1 MINDSNFFDLYDIF
15 VNELVG
21 DVILF
26 IIIALIVVWY
36 LSIKAKMP
44 FQLSIL
50 FGLLLL
56 AILFTETIIL
66 VIWVFVVLTVGLM
79 FYYMINKVMR

>member
-1 MINDSNFFDLYDIF
+1 MVNQNNFFDLYDIF

-21 DVILF
+21 DVMLF
-26 IIIALIVVWY
+26 VIVALIIIWY

-44 FQLSIL
+44 YQLAIL

-56 AILFTETIIL
+56 TILFAKTNIL
-66 VIWVFVVLTVGLM
+66 IIWVFIVLIVGLM

>member
-56 AILFTETIIL
+56 AILFAETIIL
-66 VIWVFVVLTVGLM
+66 VIWVFVVLVVGLM